1 MLLIKMETIWII
13 LTIVGLL
20 ALGAGIALVIMRKNF
35 KKFDAKYLEGHYIG
49 IGIAIG
55 VAIGLAL
62 DNLAIG
68 IGVGAG
74 IGIAMEAKA
83 KKEGRIRS
91 MTKKEK
97 ERQKWFLLIGLLM
110 LILGV
115 LVFFIMMK

>member
-13 LTIVGLL
+13 LAIVGLL
-20 ALGAGIALVIMRKNF
+20 ALGAGIFTLLTRRK
-35 KKFDAKYLEGHYIG
+35 KSDGKYPEGHYIG

-83 KKEGRIRS
+83 KKEGKIRP
-91 MTKKEK
+91 MTKEEK
-97 ERQKWFLLIGLLM
+97 RRQKWFLLIGLLM
-110 LILGV
+110 FILGIIAYFV
-115 LVFFIMMK
+115 VRK

>member
-1 MLLIKMETIWII
+1 MLLTKMETIWIT

-20 ALGAGIALVIMRKNF
+20 AIGAGIFVLVMRKNS
-35 KKFDAKYLEGHYIG
+35 KKSDGKYPEGHYMA

-83 KKEGRIRS
+83 KKEGKIRP
-91 MTKKEK
+91 MTKEEK
-97 ERQKWFLLIGLLM
+97 GRQKWFLLIGLLM
-110 LILGV
+110 FILGIIAYFV
-115 LVFFIMMK
+115 MRK